1 MNKTVGKKPR
11 DVQHSYIVIFA
22 ISMNTFYI
30 QNRKKIYTDM
40 GETKTPNPNKL
51 SGLQPMIQVHAF
63 RSAANASR

>member
-40 GETKTPNPNKL
+40 GETKTPNPLTAK
-51 SGLQPMIQVHAF
+51 IQTSYQAC
-63 RSAANASR
+63 NQ